1 MLKAIQ
7 KRLLSLLSD
16 RATFLSVI
24 FSLILLTISCLHFS
38 EIWLQWSH
46 DKYLALFNGFSD
58 NIMGRSLQSRL
69 CQHVPIDV
77 VYTWCVLVCN

>member
-1 MLKAIQ
+1 MQKALQ

-24 FSLILLTISCLHFS
+24 FSVILLVISFLHFS
-38 EIWLQWSH
+38 EVWLQWSH

-58 NIMGRSLQSRL
+58 NLLGRSLQPRL
-69 CQHVPIDV
+69 CQHIPIDV
-77 VYTWCVLVCN
+77 VYTW

>member
-1 MLKAIQ
+1 MQKALQ

-16 RATFLSVI
+16 RTTFLSVI
-24 FSLILLTISCLHFS
+24 FSMILLVISFLHFS

-58 NIMGRSLQSRL
+58 NLMGRSLQPRL
-69 CQHVPIDV
+69 CQHTPIDV
-77 VYTWCVLVCN
+77 VYTW